1 MTFVFCQLGRS
12 CHTRFYLKQACL
24 AKKGH
29 AAARPCRRVP
39 ECSATTRRQLL
50 ERLEVLEEQQRQ
62 EVAELEEQLRALEP
76 AVPTEPV
83 TDAKQ
88 RRKDSPEMIAFKQ
101 EKRRKT
107 KELKAS
113 QLAQR
118 ESFWSSLSD
127 LELDVMEE
135 KFGPPWLVSGS

>member
-1 MTFVFCQLGRS
+1 MGEGSNRQESKRTMGRAQEGTGQEGHVAGCRSVQLR
-12 CHTRFYLKQACL
+12 
-24 AKKGH
+24 
-29 AAARPCRRVP
+29 
-39 ECSATTRRQLL
+39 SATTRRQLL

-127 LELDVMEE
+127 LELDAMEE